1 MSNYPFLLSNRERVN
16 SPTQADPQ
24 RYQFLDIRNA
34 EPNFGVPVTTAK
46 PVSATYI
53 LTVDLDGTRR
63 LLSTRTI
70 DSAYTFLNSNSSS
83 YVSNYT
89 TVNLNSGSW
98 VSTYSTLLAN
108 SGTWLTEPSASSL
121 YFKLTG
127 GDILGHLN
135 VLGDVLIF
143 GALSALSG
151 LNYITTSATTTSSL
165 SVVNVGIGPALY
177 VQQDGFYDVAQ
188 FWDKEG
194 GVAMVIGNI
203 SPAGPHTG
211 TVGIKTA
218 APNETLTVVGTIS
231 ATEVIYSQTGFSSAG
246 KSIQNIFDNAYLPK
260 LETSYS
266 TVNTNSA
273 RWSSV
278 YSSWFDTSAR
288 YTTKDY
294 LSTAQVYLSAAVV
307 ASDLRVLG
315 NFFAQGSA
323 YFSNTI
329 ITTTSALSVVNYGQG
344 PALYVYQGPGGG
356 DIASFYDGDGVEVLH
371 VGNALSNP
379 GIEPQGVIGIKTSY
393 PHRELTVVGEISAS
407 SYINNL
413 QIAYDN
419 QTMFLGR
426 STNNTN
432 AGLQNIF
439 IGIDPGK
446 SNQFGSDNIFI
457 GYRAGYSNVD
467 ANSNI
472 FIGTQAGQGNVVGTQ
487 NVYVGYSAGSSSTG
501 NNNIL
506 VGYQA
511 GKNASGSDNVII
523 GYNAGQG
530 AVNASNNIIIGSTAD
545 VVGSPSNVLVLG
557 KGASVDGNNQFIIGS
572 NSSKYDTG
580 TIWTS
585 TLSINNI
592 LSAQQTSVVNLT
604 GSTSRF
610 NNSQVLTRFISNN
623 ITELSGTIGL
633 SGTNYLNGTNVV
645 SGFNFIQGVTNI
657 TGTLSAASLSA
668 RFARFNGFIDS
679 TSKETGTLVVSG
691 GIGATGTIIAEALS
705 AARYVGTDVI
715 RLSSNTIYTT
725 NLNTDLNFI
734 PNGTGIVRFERPPV
748 YNRDP
753 NATGPLSGDTLVRFN
768 YLVQSSRWVTVSGQ
782 NRGSNISGTTF
793 VCSTTALKHQ
803 LDVSTRTATV
813 TCVLPREMPDGM
825 EVRILDGGRQAG
837 TRNITISAHPTVT
850 INGIQDGVL
859 DNILK
864 IDKNGSMVMLVYEFP
879 TDGGIPDWKLV
890 GIA

>member
-1 MSNYPFLLSNRERVN
+1 MSNFPFLLSNRERVN
-16 SPTQADPQ
+16 SPLQADPQ
-24 RYQFLDIRNA
+24 RYQFLDLRNA
-34 EPNFGVPVTTAK
+34 EPNFGVPVTSAK
-46 PVSATYI
+46 PISATFI
-53 LTVDLDGTRR
+53 LTVDLNGTRR

-83 YVSNYT
+83 YLSNYT
-89 TVNLNSGSW
+89 SVNLNSSSW
-98 VSTYSTLLAN
+98 VSTYTTLATN
-108 SGTWLTEPSASSL
+108 SGTWLTETSASSL

-127 GDILGHLN
+127 GELSGNLN

-151 LNYITTSATTTSSL
+151 LNYITTNATTTSSL

-194 GVAMVIGNI
+194 GIVMVIGNT
-203 SPAGPHTG
+203 SPPGPHTG
-211 TVGIKTA
+211 AVGIKTT

-231 ATEVIYSQTGFSSAG
+231 ATDVIFTQTGFYSG
-246 KSIQNIFDNAYLPK
+246 GQNIQNLFDNAYLPK

-273 RWSSV
+273 SWSSV

-294 LSTAQVYLSAAVV
+294 LSSDLVYLSSALVTN
-307 ASDLRVLG
+307 DLRVLG
-315 NFFAQGSA
+315 NFFAAGSA
-323 YFSNTI
+323 YFANTI
-329 ITTTSALSVVNYGQG
+329 ITTTSALSVVNYGDG
-344 PALYVYQGPGGG
+344 PALYVFQGPGAGTV
-356 DIASFYDGDGVEVLH
+356 ASFVDGDGVDVLY
-371 VGNALSNP
+371 VGNAFTAPSTSP
-379 GIEPQGVIGIKTSY
+379 KGVVGVKTKF

-413 QIAYDN
+413 QIDFDN
-419 QTMFLGR
+419 QTMYLGR

-457 GYRAGYSNVD
+457 GYHAGYSNVD
-467 ANSNI
+467 ANNNI
-472 FIGTQAGQGNVVGTQ
+472 FIGTNAGQNNIVGTQ
-487 NVYVGYSAGSSSTG
+487 NIHIGYAAGDSSTG

-506 VGYQA
+506 LGYQA
-511 GKNASGSDNVII
+511 GKNASGNDNIII

-530 AVNASNNIIIGSTAD
+530 VVGSSDNIIIGSTAD
-545 VVGSPSNVLVLG
+545 VVGSPSNVLVIG
-557 KGASVDGNNQFIIGS
+557 KGATVDGNNQLIIGS
-572 NSSKYDTG
+572 SSLKYNTG
-580 TIWTS
+580 KIWTS

-604 GSTSRF
+604 GTASIF
-610 NNSQVLTRFISNN
+610 NTSQVLTRFTSNN
-623 ITELSGTIGL
+623 ITQLSGTIGL
-633 SGTNYLNGTNVV
+633 SGTNYLVGTNEV
-645 SGFNFIQGVTNI
+645 SGFNFIKGVTNI
-657 TGTLSAASLSA
+657 SGTLSAESLSA
-668 RFARFNGFIDS
+668 RFLRLTQNIDS

-691 GIGATGTIIAEALS
+691 GVGVIGTVTAEALS
-705 AARYVGTDVI
+705 AANYIGTNVI

-725 NLNTDLNFI
+725 NPDTDLNII
-734 PNGTGIVRFERPPV
+734 PSGTGIVRFEKPPI
-748 YNRDP
+748 YNKDP
-753 NATGPLSGDTLVRFN
+753 NDTGPLSGDTLVRFSF
-768 YLVQSSRWVTVSGQ
+768 VQQGARWASVSGV
-782 NRGSNISGTTF
+782 NIGPDISGTTTILA
-793 VCSTTALKHQ
+793 VTAMRHSLN
-803 LDVSTRTATV
+803 VSTRTATV
-813 TCVLPREMPDGM
+813 TCVLPLEMPDGM
-825 EVRILDGGRQAG
+825 EVRILDGGRQAA
-837 TRNITISAHPTVT
+837 TRNITVSAHPTVT

-864 IDKNGSMVMLVYEFP
+864 IDKNGSMVMLVYSVP